1 MHGGFF
7 KSTIEH
13 KRSDCSFDDF
23 LDVSLLSL
31 QHVDLPFGK
40 NTGQILQVFCPKQ
53 WTKHSCHSKAFPTKL
68 RQENNSHSQ
77 SRGKP
82 RHLTWPWGLLCASQT
97 RSDAAKEQK
106 RWKRQ
111 LQRLFQSSP
120 SKVGLEQ
127 SDTGSTGEGSRESRH
142 NWLDEQKAE
151 SRWWCSQNQKLKP
164 QLIKETKGEQM
175 QTWLC
180 WWTWKQLQ
188 EFWLCQQHN
197 FISWLC
203 AWSHQ

>member
-23 LDVSLLSL
+23 LDDSLLSL

-40 NTGQILQVFCPKQ
+40 NTGQILQVFCPVQ
-53 WTKHSCHSKAFPTKL
+53 QTKHSCHSKAFPTKL
-68 RQENNSHSQ
+68 RQETNSHSQ

-82 RHLTWPWGLLCASQT
+82 QATHLALRAPVCQSA

-106 RWKRQ
+106 RRKRQ
-111 LQRLFQSSP
+111 LQILFQSSP

-142 NWLDEQKAE
+142 N
-151 SRWWCSQNQKLKP
+151 
-164 QLIKETKGEQM
+164 
-175 QTWLC
+175 
-180 WWTWKQLQ
+180 
-188 EFWLCQQHN
+188 
-197 FISWLC
+197 
-203 AWSHQ
+203 